1 MNKFQTDLTFG
12 KEAEKHVLK
21 LIQKKYPKAH
31 AVEGE
36 CTAYDIFVPETL
48 SGIEVKSDRQA
59 HTTGN
64 AFIEVKS
71 NNSPSGICATK
82 AEIWVYCTMERK
94 YWLYSKQIANM
105 ILMNETRVFHNRP
118 IGESSVVLGHLIPIQ
133 TLEQYA
139 MKVTA

>member
-1 MNKFQTDLTFG
+1 MNSFQTDLTFG
-12 KEAEKHVLK
+12 KEAEKHVLQ

-36 CTAYDIFVPETL
+36 CKAYDIFVPETL

-64 AFIEVKS
+64 AFIEVKC
-71 NNSPSGICATK
+71 NDSPSGICATQ
-82 AEIWVYCTMERK
+82 AE
-94 YWLYSKQIANM
+94 IANM